1 MAIGL
6 TEVESLLNS
15 FPWLL
20 EHHGFELNLLDFL
33 LVIKSI
39 VSNDFIAITSR
50 NLKFSD
56 LKCIRHTNLFL
67 SDYKFSLLLINFR
80 IVLQVRHSVCA
91 PLIRRLARALNFGIS
106 IMAALIRPFLGRK
119 GARPE
124 IISFPA
130 RRGSDLSDA
139 IAAAAP
145 SPFKA

>member
-1 MAIGL
+1 M
-6 TEVESLLNS
+6 VDM
-15 FPWLL
+15 
-20 EHHGFELNLLDFL
+20 LDFL
-33 LVIKSI
+33 LVTKLI
-39 VSNDFIAITSR
+39 VTNDFIAGRSR

-56 LKCIRHTNLFL
+56 QKCIRHTNLFL

-91 PLIRRLARALNFGIS
+91 PLIRRLARALNFGIG
-106 IMAALIRPFLGRK
+106 IMAALIRSFLGRK

-139 IAAAAP
+139 IAAAPPPPLP
-145 SPFKA
+145 SSKHKTTIARRRRR